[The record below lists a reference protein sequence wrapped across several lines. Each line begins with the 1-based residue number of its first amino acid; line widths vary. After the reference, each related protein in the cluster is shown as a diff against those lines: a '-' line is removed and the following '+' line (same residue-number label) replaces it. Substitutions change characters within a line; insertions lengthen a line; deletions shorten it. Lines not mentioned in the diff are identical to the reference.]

1 MMLVRAPGGVLLIRR
16 ATLQLVADPN
26 ALDDEHA
33 ALDLDVALG
42 LGREMSLAGVD
53 LARLQRATQRAGEST
68 CRRRDHVI
76 ERRGVRLEATGLRSI
91 MLRHL
96 VVHAERNRL
105 GLSREVRVSQRTF
118 DALDPNVGDVGG
130 HPLIVTSSIRP
141 RPPGAADRFD

>member
-1 MMLVRAPGGVLLIRR
+1 MMLVRAPGGLLLIRR

-33 ALDLDVALG
+33 ALDLDVAFG

-68 CRRRDHVI
+68 CRRGDHVI
-76 ERRGVRLEATGLRSI
+76 ERCRMRLELAGFRPV

-96 VVHAERNRL
+96 VVHAKRNRL

-118 DALDPNVGDVGG
+118 DPLNPNVRHVSR
-130 HPLIVTSSIRP
+130 HRSIVTS
-141 RPPGAADRFD
+141 

>member
-53 LARLQRATQRAGEST
+53 LARLQRATQRTGEST
-68 CRRRDHVI
+68 CCRRDHVI
-76 ERRGVRLEATGLRSI
+76 ECCGVRLEGPGLGPV

-96 VVHAERNRL
+96 VVHAEGNRL
-105 GLSREVRVSQRTF
+105 GLRREMRASQ
-118 DALDPNVGDVGG
+118 
-130 HPLIVTSSIRP
+130 
-141 RPPGAADRFD
+141 

>member
-26 ALDDEHA
+26 ALDDEYA

-53 LARLQRATQRAGEST
+53 LARLQRATQRTGEST
-68 CRRRDHVI
+68 CCRRDHVI
-76 ERRGVRLEATGLRSI
+76 ECCGVRLEGPGLGPV

-96 VVHAERNRL
+96 VVHAEGNRL
-105 GLSREVRVSQRTF
+105 GLRREMRASQ
-118 DALDPNVGDVGG
+118 
-130 HPLIVTSSIRP
+130 
-141 RPPGAADRFD
+141 